1 MDDFVPT
8 NDLDRA
14 IIALRRSVAAT
25 PEFYRRLTQGELW
38 FLVPF
43 HPEVEGE
50 TIVIQGGARLPFAVL
65 RDENGE
71 IAPLFSSRERLQE
84 GLRNGR
90 VPPRAYSAG
99 DMPAKHVLE
108 ILGKSGLR
116 AVINQ
121 SCATGE
127 ITIPPDLM
135 RDLADGSALKPPP
148 TEKEEQKQAKLKILS
163 PADYPTNLIQ
173 PMFEF
178 MRLHKNFRA
187 AWIFLIGEIP
197 ANEYQF
203 LFLMQPQNEA
213 LFLDLNITV
222 QAARAKTK
230 DEVELGMLDEQDV
243 EYIAKLFRQAPAF
256 YVAAD
261 YKPPKIN
268 A

>member
-1 MDDFVPT
+1 MDDFVPI

-25 PEFYRRLTQGELW
+25 PEFYRQLTQGELW
-38 FLVPF
+38 FLVPY

-99 DMPAKHVLE
+99 AMPAQQVLE

-127 ITIPPDLM
+127 VTIPPDLM

-148 TEKEEQKQAKLKILS
+148 EKEEQKQAKLKILS
-163 PADYPTNLIQ
+163 PADYPTSLIQ
-173 PMFEF
+173 PVFEF

-187 AWIFLIGEIP
+187 AWIFLCGEIP
-197 ANEYQF
+197 ADGYQF
-203 LFLMQPQNEA
+203 LFLMQPEDEA
-213 LFLDLNITV
+213 IFNDLNITV
-222 QAARAKTK
+222 QAARSKTK
-230 DEVELGMLDEQDV
+230 DKVELGMLDERDV
-243 EYIAKLFRQAPAF
+243 EYIATLFRKVPAF

-261 YKPPKIN
+261 YKPPEIRK
-268 A
+268 

>member
-1 MDDFVPT
+1 MDDFVPV
-8 NDLDRA
+8 NDLDGA
-14 IIALRRSVAAT
+14 IIALRRSAAAT
-25 PEFYRRLTQGELW
+25 PEFYRQLSQGELW
-38 FLVPF
+38 FLVPY

-50 TIVIQGGARLPFAVL
+50 TLEIKGGSPLPFAVL

-84 GLRNGR
+84 GLKNGR
-90 VPPRAYSAG
+90 VSPRAYSAG
-99 DMPAKHVLE
+99 EMPAKQVLE

-148 TEKEEQKQAKLKILS
+148 EKEEQKQARLKILS

-173 PMFEF
+173 PVFEF

-187 AWIFLIGEIP
+187 AWIFLCGKIP
-197 ANEYQF
+197 ANGYQF

-213 LFLDLNITV
+213 IFNDLNITV
-222 QAARAKTK
+222 QAARSKTK
-230 DEVELGMLDEQDV
+230 DKVELGMLDEQDV
-243 EYIAKLFRQAPAF
+243 DYIAKLFRQVPAF

-261 YKPPKIN
+261 YKPPEIN